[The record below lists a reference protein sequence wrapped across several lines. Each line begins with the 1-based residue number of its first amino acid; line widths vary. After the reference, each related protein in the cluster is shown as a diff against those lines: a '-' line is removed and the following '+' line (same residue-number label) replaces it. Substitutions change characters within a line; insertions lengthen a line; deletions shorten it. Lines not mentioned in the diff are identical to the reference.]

1 MSSQQWIERYQGAIM
16 NTFGNPQRIL
26 VKGEGATVWDVDG
39 NSYLDML
46 GGIAVNSLGH
56 AHPAILEAVTKQLGT
71 LGHIS
76 NFFASEPQI
85 ELAEKLLELLGHDGR
100 VFFTNSGTEANEAAF
115 KATRRTGRTKIVAA
129 EKSFH
134 GRTMGALAL
143 TSKAAYREPFEPL
156 PGDVVWVPFGDAD
169 ALRAAV
175 DDTVAAVILE
185 PIQGEAGVIDA
196 PEGYLAA
203 ARDITTKHG
212 ALLWLDEVQTGIGRT
227 GRWFAH
233 TETLLHALTGVVPD
247 LVTVAKG
254 LGGGIPIGACIALG
268 EAATLLQPGNHGTT
282 FGGNPVASAAGLA
295 VIDTIESDGLLD
307 NAVNIGEQIRTGLLD
322 HRAVAGVSGEGL
334 LIGIALHGDIAKQVQ
349 SAALDAGLILN
360 NPTPDRLRMAPP
372 LNLTTDEAGQA
383 TRILRTV
390 LDDIASVQG
399 VSA

>member
-1 MSSQQWIERYQGAIM
+1 MRSQQWTERYQGAIM
-16 NTFGNPQRIL
+16 NTFGDPQRIL
-26 VKGEGATVWDVDG
+26 VKGEGAMVWDVDG
-39 NSYLDML
+39 NHYLDML
-46 GGIAVNSLGH
+46 GGLAVNSLGH
-56 AHPAILEAVTKQLGT
+56 AHPAILAAVAQQLGT

-85 ELAEKLLELLGHDGR
+85 ELGEKLLELLGHDGR
-100 VFFTNSGTEANEAAF
+100 VFFTNSGTEANETAF
-115 KATRRTGRTKIVAA
+115 KATRQTGRTKIVAA
-129 EKSFH
+129 QNSFH

-156 PGDVVWVPFGDAD
+156 PGDVVWVPFGDTD

-203 ARDITTKHG
+203 ARGITTEHG

-233 TETLLHALTGVVPD
+233 TKTGVIPD

-282 FGGNPVASAAGLA
+282 FGGNPVASAAALA
-295 VIDTIESDGLLD
+295 VIDTISTDGLLD
-307 NAVNIGEQIRTGLLD
+307 NAVAIGGQIRAGLLE
-322 HRAVAGVSGEGL
+322 HRSVAAVSGEGL
-334 LIGIALHGDIAKQVQ
+334 LIGIVLKDDIAKQVQ
-349 SAALDAGLILN
+349 SAALNAGLILN
-360 NPTPDRLRMAPP
+360 NPTADRLRMAPP
-372 LNLTTDEAGQA
+372 LNLTAQEAELAIRTLQ
-383 TRILRTV
+383 TV
-390 LDDIASVQG
+390 LDEVAPAPQG
-399 VSA
+399 VA